1 MRDISEGHWV
11 NQPSENWQVNNVVAS
26 YDQARENYCHQ
37 RQLLFI
43 AIDNDT
49 WNTHIKNTED
59 WSDTHNTILH
69 VLPYI
74 SGIIVKLQFLSLT
87 KTFFNLWYKIL
98 MMH

>member
-1 MRDISEGHWV
+1 MIVFNKSVLRIYQKVIV

-59 WSDTHNTILH
+59 
-69 VLPYI
+69 
-74 SGIIVKLQFLSLT
+74 
-87 KTFFNLWYKIL
+87 
-98 MMH
+98 

>member
-1 MRDISEGHWV
+1 MIVFNKKRIEDISEGHWV

-49 WNTHIKNTED
+49 WNTHIKIQKIGVIRIIPFYMFC
-59 WSDTHNTILH
+59 HIFQ
-69 VLPYI
+69 VL
-74 SGIIVKLQFLSLT
+74 S
-87 KTFFNLWYKIL
+87 
-98 MMH
+98 